1 MYIRVLPKVKE
12 ILDILNS
19 TFDKINVLGGGAN
32 AGYLNQ
38 LPANAVGK
46 QVVAGPTEATAIGN
60 IMAQMMADKVFDN
73 LISAR
78 ECVRNSFEIKEYESQ
93 TK

>member
-1 MYIRVLPKVKE
+1 
-12 ILDILNS
+12 
-19 TFDKINVLGGGAN
+19 
-32 AGYLNQ
+32 
-38 LPANAVGK
+38 
-46 QVVAGPTEATAIGN
+46 
-60 IMAQMMADKVFDN
+60 MMADKVFDN